1 MNADERRTEIEGRE
15 MQRRG
20 GVGTPVMSA
29 KCLPGRGVGVAE
41 TPRPAEGRLWRVW
54 WPFREVRGRT
64 GCV

>member
-29 KCLPGRGVGVAE
+29 KCLPGRGAGVVE
-41 TPRPAEGRLWRVW
+41 TPRPAEG
-54 WPFREVRGRT
+54 
-64 GCV
+64 